1 MPKLNVRWY
10 DEPEQIKIALHPN
23 EAKLHPLGNDV
34 FIIKYIDGQRFDA
47 LVPTWTLDDDLASV
61 PAAAVGE
68 VDDKVILYFPVSNE
82 GRPRWDLT
90 RRQLA
95 AVKIS

>member
-1 MPKLNVRWY
+1 MPKLKVRWY
-10 DEPEQIKIALHPN
+10 DKPEQIRIALQPN
-23 EAKLHPLGNDV
+23 EAKLHPLGHDV

-47 LVPTWTLDDDLASV
+47 LVPTWTMGENLASV
-61 PAAAVGE
+61 PAAAMGE

-90 RRQLA
+90 KQQLA
-95 AVKIS
+95 AIKIV

>member
-1 MPKLNVRWY
+1 MPKLRVRWY
-10 DEPEQIKIALHPN
+10 DEPEQIRIALQPN

-47 LVPTWTLDDDLASV
+47 LVPTWTMGENLASV

-90 RRQLA
+90 KKQLA
-95 AVKIS
+95 AIKIG

>member
-1 MPKLNVRWY
+1 MSKLNVRWY
-10 DEPEQIKIALHPN
+10 DEPEQIKIGLQPN

-47 LVPTWTLDDDLASV
+47 LVPTWTMGDDLASV

-90 RRQLA
+90 RQQLA
-95 AVKIS
+95 DIKIT

>member
-1 MPKLNVRWY
+1 MSIFNIRWY
-10 DEPEQIKIALHPN
+10 DKPEQIKIALRPN
-23 EAKLHPLGNDV
+23 EAKLHPLGHDV

-47 LVPTWTLDDDLASV
+47 LVPTWTMSDNLESV

-82 GRPRWDLT
+82 GRPCWEIT
-90 RRQLA
+90 KQQLDA
-95 AVKIS
+95 IKVA

>member
-1 MPKLNVRWY
+1 MSKLNVRWY
-10 DEPEQIKIALHPN
+10 DEPEQIKIALQPN

-47 LVPTWTLDDDLASV
+47 LVPTWTVGDDLASV

-68 VDDKVILYFPVSNE
+68 VDDKVILYLPVSNE
-82 GRPRWDLT
+82 GRPRWDIT
-90 RRQLA
+90 KQQLA
-95 AVKIS
+95 DIKIT